1 MSTAFEGASE
11 KDTHLPTE
19 ISGMAPAGHIL
30 LVDDDLLLL
39 RANAELL
46 VNAGYHINT
55 ARDGDEAWKALQN
68 FNYDLM
74 ITDNQMPKMN
84 GLELIKKVRAAEMAL
99 PIILASGAMPTQE
112 LERNPRLR
120 IEALLTKPFT
130 GDELLKVMNAALEAG
145 GKTTDSA
152 KLFRECALRDDGV
165 PQNAAGAPVREQL
178 DPAYRILVVDD
189 NKEIRQQSIAILA
202 GSGYEVE
209 GAKDGAAG
217 WDALQHS
224 GFDLVITDNQ
234 MPNMTGIEMIARVRA
249 AALPIPVIMA
259 TGLLPTNIIAQ
270 DPWLKPDAMLQRPF
284 SGAELLET
292 VRNVLSTHNG
302 SAGGHAPAP
311 EQRP

>member
-1 MSTAFEGASE
+1 MSTFFEE
-11 KDTHLPTE
+11 PFE
-19 ISGMAPAGHIL
+19 QVAGHIL

-39 RANAELL
+39 RANAEVL

-74 ITDNQMPKMN
+74 ITDNQMPKMT
-84 GLELIKKVRAAEMAL
+84 GVELIKKVRSAEMAL

-112 LERNPRLR
+112 LERNPTLR

-130 GDELLKVMNAALEAG
+130 GEELLKVMSAALKAG
-145 GKTTDSA
+145 DRIADSA
-152 KLFRECALRDDGV
+152 KLFRDCALVDDGV
-165 PQNAAGAPVREQL
+165 PQDATGAPVREKL
-178 DPAYRILVVDD
+178 NLAYRILVVDD
-189 NKEIRQQSIAILA
+189 NKEMRQHSMAVLA
-202 GSGYEVE
+202 SSGYEVE
-209 GAKDGAAG
+209 SAKDGAAG
-217 WDALQHS
+217 WNALQS
-224 GFDLVITDNQ
+224 NGYDLVITDNQ

-270 DPWLKPDAMLQRPF
+270 DPWLTPDAMLQRPF
-284 SGAELLET
+284 SSAELLET

-302 SAGGHAPAP
+302 SGGSTAPLAP
-311 EQRP
+311 K